1 VGYIE
6 KNLVQ
11 GETVLYK
18 TGLHWIVLI
27 VPLIVSLVLGVFGLA
42 FVIGGYEAS
51 GKRGS
56 YPGMIIVGL
65 LILVGGGVLI
75 GAGFIRKLSTDVVL
89 SNKRVLIKSGLIN
102 RKSIEVVL
110 QKVESI
116 GVDESALGR
125 LLGYGGVILRGTGG
139 TFEKFGTIAN
149 PNEFRRQVQ
158 QQISG

>member
-1 VGYIE
+1 VGYME

-51 GKRGS
+51 GERGS

-65 LILVGGGVLI
+65 LVLIGASVLI
-75 GAGFIRKLSTDVVL
+75 GAGFIRQLSTEVVL

-125 LLGYGGVILRGTGG
+125 LLGTEVSSSVERAERSKSLARLRIRTSLGGRSSN
-139 TFEKFGTIAN
+139 K
-149 PNEFRRQVQ
+149 
-158 QQISG
+158 